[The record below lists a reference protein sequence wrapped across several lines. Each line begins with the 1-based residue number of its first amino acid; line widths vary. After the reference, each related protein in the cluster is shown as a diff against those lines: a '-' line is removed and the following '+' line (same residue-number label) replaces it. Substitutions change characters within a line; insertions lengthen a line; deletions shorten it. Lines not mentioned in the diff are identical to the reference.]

1 MPQSR
6 SVSPPMVARAPHATT
21 NPVREK
27 LLSRST
33 LAAGCLVA
41 ILAGGAL
48 YLSGRTEAADL
59 LWAAITALLLVPLTW
74 SVVRTLLRGDV
85 GVDAIALISM
95 AGALALG
102 EYLAGAVIALMLAG
116 GNALEERAG
125 ARARRELTMLVSRAP
140 RTARR
145 ILDGEVE
152 EVPVDEVAPGEL
164 VLVRAG
170 EVLPVDGVLESD
182 EAVLDESALTGE
194 SLPVLYHRGRQLRSG
209 AVSAATLH
217 LRASRPASES
227 AYAAIVRLVENAEAQ
242 RAPFVRMADRYAA
255 FLLPLTVVVAG
266 VAWAVSGD
274 PVRALAVFVVAT
286 PCPLILAAPI
296 ALLCGV
302 SRAARAGV
310 VVKGAGAI
318 ERLGRARTVVLDKTG
333 TITLGTPR
341 VERITAL
348 DGLGEVEG
356 LRLAASLDQVS
367 VHPFAEA
374 LVGEAHDRGLRL
386 DFPRGAVEQ
395 PGRGIQ
401 GTVGGRRVA
410 VGSDSYLRSLGYDG
424 SVPNAPAVP
433 GRARA
438 LIGVDGRLVGTAE
451 FSDPPR
457 EDALD
462 IVERLHAGGVVHVA
476 LLTGDH
482 SDIAESVG
490 SLLRVDRVYADRSP
504 EEKLDVVKAIRSTP
518 GLPAVVMVGD
528 GINDAP
534 ALALADIG
542 IAMGA
547 AASTASS
554 EAADAIVLVDRL
566 DRIVDAIAIG
576 RRSLGIARQSVVA
589 GLWLSFSAMVL
600 AAAGLIAPV
609 GGALLQEG
617 IDVAVIANALRALR
631 P

>member
-1 MPQSR
+1 MRDTLR
-6 SVSPPMVARAPHATT
+6 SPT
-21 NPVREK
+21 
-27 LLSRST
+27 T
-33 LAAGCLVA
+33 LAAACFAA

-48 YLSGRTEAADL
+48 YLADRTAAANL
-59 LWAAITALLLVPLTW
+59 MWGAVTALLLVPLTW
-74 SVVRTLLRGDV
+74 SVVRTLMRRDL

-125 ARARRELTMLVSRAP
+125 ARARRELTLLVSRAP

-145 ILDGEVE
+145 VTNGELE
-152 EVPVDEVAPGEL
+152 EVPVDEVAVGDL

-209 AVSAATLH
+209 AVSAGTFY
-217 LRASRPASES
+217 LRASRPAAES
-227 AYAAIVRLVENAEAQ
+227 AYAAIVRLVQSAEAQ

-255 FLLPLTVVVAG
+255 FLLPLTLVVAG
-266 VAWAVSGD
+266 AAWAVSGD
-274 PVRALAVFVVAT
+274 PVRALSVFVVAT

-310 VVKGAGAI
+310 VVKGAAAI
-318 ERLGRARTVVLDKTG
+318 ERLGRSRTVVLDKTG

-341 VERITAL
+341 VDRITSLVAF
-348 DGLGEVEG
+348 DEGEA

-367 VHPFAEA
+367 VHPFAGA
-374 LVGEAHDRGLRL
+374 LIQEAHDRGLNL
-386 DFPRGAVEQ
+386 DFPLDAVEQ
-395 PGRGIQ
+395 PGRGIE
-401 GTVGGRRVA
+401 GTVSGRRVA
-410 VGSDSYLRSLGYDG
+410 VGSDSFLRGLGYSG
-424 SVPNAPAVP
+424 AAPAETGPSSP
-433 GRARA
+433 GHARA
-438 LIGVDGRLVGTAE
+438 MIGVDGVLVAAAE
-451 FSDPPR
+451 LSDPPR
-457 EDALD
+457 TDALD
-462 IVERLHAGGVVHVA
+462 IVERLHAGGIVHIA

-482 SDIAESVG
+482 SDVADSVG
-490 SLLRVDRVYADRSP
+490 SLLGVDRIYADRSP
-504 EEKLDVVKAIRSTP
+504 EEKLDVVKAIRATP
-518 GLPAVVMVGD
+518 GLAPVVMVGD
-528 GINDAP
+528 GVNDAP
-534 ALALADIG
+534 ALALADVG

-547 AASTASS
+547 AASTAST

-576 RRSLGIARQSVVA
+576 RRSLRIARQSVLA
-589 GLWLSFSAMVL
+589 GMWLSFAAML
-600 AAAGLIAPV
+600 FAAAGLIAPI
-609 GGALLQEG
+609 GGALLQEA

-631 P
+631 A

>member
-1 MPQSR
+1 M
-6 SVSPPMVARAPHATT
+6 
-21 NPVREK
+21 REK
-27 LLSRST
+27 LRSRST
-33 LAAGCLVA
+33 LAAACLAA
-41 ILAGGAL
+41 IVAGGAL
-48 YLSGRTEAADL
+48 QLVGRVEAADVV
-59 LWAAITALLLVPLTW
+59 WAATTAVLLVPLTW
-74 SVVRTLLRGDV
+74 SVVRSLLRGDV
-85 GVDAIALISM
+85 GVDAIALVSM

-102 EYLAGAVIALMLAG
+102 EYLAGAVVALMLAG

-125 ARARRELTMLVSRAP
+125 SRARRELTMLVSRAP
-140 RTARR
+140 RAARR
-145 ILDGEVE
+145 IEDGEAVEVPVE
-152 EVPVDEVAPGEL
+152 EVVPGDL
-164 VLVRAG
+164 LLVRAG
-170 EVLPVDGVLESD
+170 EVLPVDGLLESD

-194 SLPVLYHRGRQLRSG
+194 SLPVRYRRGRQLRSG
-209 AVSAATLH
+209 AVTAGTLR

-227 AYAAIVRLVENAEAQ
+227 AYAAIVRLVEGAEAQ

-266 VAWAVSGD
+266 AAWVVSGD

-310 VVKGAGAI
+310 VVKGAAAI

-333 TITLGTPR
+333 TITLGSPR
-341 VERITAL
+341 VERVTTL
-348 DGLGEVEG
+348 DGVGEDEG

-374 LVGEAHDRGLRL
+374 LVREARGRGLQL
-386 DFPRGAVEQ
+386 DFPQQAVEQ
-395 PGRGIQ
+395 PGRGIE
-401 GTVGGRRVA
+401 GSVGARRVA
-410 VGSDSYLRSLGYDG
+410 VGSDSYLRGLGYDG
-424 SVPNAPAVP
+424 SAPPAPTAP

-438 LIGVDGRLVGTAE
+438 MIGVDGRLVGAAE
-451 FSDPPR
+451 LSDPPR

-462 IVERLHAGGVVHVA
+462 IVQRLHAAGIVHVA
-476 LLTGDH
+476 LLSGDH
-482 SDIAESVG
+482 ADVAESVG
-490 SLLRVDRVYADRSP
+490 SLLGVDRVYADRSP
-504 EEKLDVVKAIRSTP
+504 EEKLEVVRAIRSTP
-518 GLPAVVMVGD
+518 GLRAVVMVGD

-534 ALALADIG
+534 ALALADVG

-547 AASTASS
+547 AAATASS

-589 GLWLSFSAMVL
+589 GLWLSFTAMVL

-609 GGALLQEG
+609 GGALLQEA